1 MFPID
6 FFWRASLRWP
16 DRIAIDTPNGSI
28 TYNELARKVKA
39 LAGGIIDLD
48 PQLQSRVAICA
59 GNSADHII
67 ALLAIIGLYPKGFGP
82 LIRPPVVIL
91 STCITSSI

>member
-39 LAGGIIDLD
+39 LAGGLIDL
-48 PQLQSRVAICA
+48 ICQPMK
-59 GNSADHII
+59 GRFWDH
-67 ALLAIIGLYPKGFGP
+67 
-82 LIRPPVVIL
+82 
-91 STCITSSI
+91 SSLDQGQNTPTN

>member
-1 MFPID
+1 
-6 FFWRASLRWP
+6 LRWP

-39 LAGGIIDLD
+39 LAGGLIALD

-67 ALLAIIGLYPKGFGP
+67 ALLAILACGKSWVP
-82 LIRPPVVIL
+82 LVPVMFTAQTHTAVVF
-91 STCITSSI
+91 TAITSNDGIVLT